1 MRVREARIVTDVAR
15 HFARAADPLLII
27 DIPARARS
35 EKVEFAVGAN
45 DIALQFA
52 PRVILAN
59 RQIGI
64 GGAQLE
70 LVDALKL
77 QLVVHRLRPK
87 GVVRY
92 NSYIALVEWEEWS
105 EAKEG

>member
-1 MRVREARIVTDVAR
+1 MRVREARIVTDVTR
-15 HFARAADPLLII
+15 HFARASDPLLII

-70 LVDALKL
+70 LVDALKR
-77 QLVVHRLRPK
+77 QLVAHRLRQK
-87 GVVRY
+87 GVVRL
-92 NSYIALVEWEEWS
+92 NSDIALVDRKS
-105 EAKEG
+105 VV

>member
-1 MRVREARIVTDVAR
+1 MRVREARIVTDVTR
-15 HFARAADPLLII
+15 HFARASDPLLII
-27 DIPARARS
+27 YIPARARS

-52 PRVILAN
+52 PHDMLAN

-70 LVDALKL
+70 LVDALKR
-77 QLVVHRLRPK
+77 QPVGHRLRQK
-87 GVVRY
+87 GVVRL
-92 NSYIALVEWEEWS
+92 IRALALVSLDAEFS
-105 EAKEG
+105 